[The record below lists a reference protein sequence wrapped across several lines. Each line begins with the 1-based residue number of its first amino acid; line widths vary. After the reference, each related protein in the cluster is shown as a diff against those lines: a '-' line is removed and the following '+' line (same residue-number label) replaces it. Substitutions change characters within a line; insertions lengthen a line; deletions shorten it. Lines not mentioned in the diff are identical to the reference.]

1 MSDPW
6 WHRHGAIEAI
16 ITVIGLL
23 FVLAFYCI
31 YARRRDHSRR
41 EMDYRRHQLGIE
53 ARRLFSGT
61 QTRAPTI
68 VLAMNRQPA
77 QMPYAKVPLAQ
88 VPMAKPVHPSAP
100 PRPKDDSEPNKEDEE
115 HHRHFE
121 SIQKAM
127 EASQR

>member
-31 YARRRDHSRR
+31 YARRRVVLRR
-41 EMDYRRHQLGIE
+41 EVEYRRHQLGID
-53 ARRLFSGT
+53 ARKLFSGT

-77 QMPYAKVPLAQ
+77 QMPPAQVPLAH
-88 VPMAKPVHPSAP
+88 VPMATPVPASAP
-100 PRPKDDSEPNKEDEE
+100 PKPETETE
-115 HHRHFE
+115 HERNDREYDKHYR
-121 SIQKAM
+121 SIREAM
-127 EASQR
+127 EKSQR